1 MSRIGVDKLSH
12 HTLSFVISSIAGWA
26 VISLRDNDQDWHCDE
41 SLESNIIDGDL
52 IMAARILLINFKFSV
67 SKDDYRKTVS
77 TLASA
82 FAEVEGLRWKIWTI
96 DEAQS
101 IGGGIYL
108 FDDEGSLTK
117 FLEGPLAAQV
127 KSHPAF
133 SELSAASF
141 DVIADATAVTRG
153 PA

>member
-1 MSRIGVDKLSH
+1 
-12 HTLSFVISSIAGWA
+12 
-26 VISLRDNDQDWHCDE
+26 
-41 SLESNIIDGDL
+41 
-52 IMAARILLINFKFSV
+52 MAARILLINFKFNV
-67 SKDDYRKTVS
+67 SKDEYRQTAS
-77 TLASA
+77 SLASA

-108 FDDEGSLTK
+108 FDDEDSLAK

-127 KSHPAF
+127 KSHPAL
-133 SELSAASF
+133 SEMIARPF

-153 PA
+153 PI